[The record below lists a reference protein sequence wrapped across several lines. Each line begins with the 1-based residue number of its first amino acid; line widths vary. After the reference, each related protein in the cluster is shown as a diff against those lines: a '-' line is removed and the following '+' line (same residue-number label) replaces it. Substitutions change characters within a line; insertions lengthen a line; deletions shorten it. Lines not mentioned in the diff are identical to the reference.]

1 MDEDLE
7 PVDDDVVDATPDGG
21 AGDPAEP
28 VARADE
34 DGEPASP
41 SAPSIDWDNL
51 PPEAEA
57 RLAGMSQ
64 EQTIALLERLGVV
77 SFDTP
82 QAEGPPAPDPL
93 SDTYAQ
99 DLERWFEAK
108 IAAQNAPLAEYVQ
121 AEQAAR
127 TDAYIGDA
135 LSEAAKAA
143 SLADADTGLLRAVA
157 GQFATRPEFARLGAT
172 EEGVKATAK
181 AAAEWL
187 ANERK
192 TAGESAV
199 LNYRKQIGE
208 IQDTPAEPSAG
219 GGGALG
225 IESKPKTY
233 DEILE
238 HHLGSLT

>member
-7 PVDDDVVDATPDGG
+7 LVDDDVDVTTDDG
-21 AGDPAEP
+21 AGGPDEP

-34 DGEPASP
+34 DGDPAP
-41 SAPSIDWDNL
+41 SSASSIDWDNL

-64 EQTIALLERLGVV
+64 QETLALLERLGVV

-82 QAEGPPAPDPL
+82 AAEGPPPPDPL
-93 SDTYAQ
+93 SDDYPQ
-99 DLERWFEAK
+99 QFERYLEAK
-108 IAAQNAPLAEYVQ
+108 LAEQNQPLADYVQ

-127 TDAYIGDA
+127 TDAYIGGA

-143 SLADADTGLLRAVA
+143 SLADADAGVLRAVA
-157 GQFATRPEFARLGAT
+157 TQFATRPEFARLGAT

-192 TAGESAV
+192 TAGDAAV
-199 LNYRKQIGE
+199 TNYRKQIGE
-208 IQDTPAEPSAG
+208 IQDTPAEPSANG
-219 GGGALG
+219 GGGLQ
-225 IESKPKTY
+225 IEAKPRTY
-233 DEILE
+233 DEIIE
-238 HHLGSLT
+238 HHLGTSS